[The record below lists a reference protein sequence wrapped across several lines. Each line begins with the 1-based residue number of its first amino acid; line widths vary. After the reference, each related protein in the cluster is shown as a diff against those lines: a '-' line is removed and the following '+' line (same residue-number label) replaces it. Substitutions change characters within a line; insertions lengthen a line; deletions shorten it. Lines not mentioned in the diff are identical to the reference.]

1 MALTILSLIVVV
13 AAIAVL
19 VGCFRG
25 FSRAARQE
33 KVRGLLA
40 RVSCKQE
47 EQTRLLDMPISAT
60 STSRDHTTSV
70 VSSLSKNT
78 AGVVRLA
85 IVLRSKGAGSAAG
98 MPSALLPKSGGSTRP
113 RDERLREDRRRRRS

>member
-1 MALTILSLIVVV
+1 MAVVIVSLIGV

-19 VGCFRG
+19 LGCLRG

-33 KVRGLLA
+33 EVRGLLA

-47 EQTRLLDMPISAT
+47 EQSRLLDTPISAT
-60 STSRDHTTSV
+60 PRDHTTSV

-85 IVLRSKGAGSAAG
+85 IVLRSKGPGSAAV
-98 MPSALLPKSGGSTRP
+98 MPSALLSKSGGSTRP
-113 RDERLREDRRRRRS
+113 RDERLWEERRRRRS

>member
-1 MALTILSLIVVV
+1 MAVVIVSLIGV

-19 VGCFRG
+19 LGCLRG
-25 FSRAARQE
+25 FSWAARQE
-33 KVRGLLA
+33 EVRGLLA
-40 RVSCKQE
+40 GVSCKQK

-60 STSRDHTTSV
+60 PRDHTTSV

>member
-1 MALTILSLIVVV
+1 MAVVIVSLIGV

-19 VGCFRG
+19 LGCLRG

-33 KVRGLLA
+33 EVRGLLA

-60 STSRDHTTSV
+60 SRAHTTSV

-85 IVLRSKGAGSAAG
+85 IVLRSKGAGSAAE
-98 MPSALLPKSGGSTRP
+98 MPSALLPKGGGSTGP

>member
-1 MALTILSLIVVV
+1 MALTIVSLIFVV

-25 FSRAARQE
+25 FSRAARKE

-40 RVSCKQE
+40 RVSCNQE
-47 EQTRLLDMPISAT
+47 EQTRLLDMPISA
-60 STSRDHTTSV
+60 TSRDHTTSV

-85 IVLRSKGAGSAAG
+85 IVLRSKGAGSAAV
-98 MPSALLPKSGGSTRP
+98 MPSALLPKKRWKCP
-113 RDERLREDRRRRRS
+113 AA

>member
-1 MALTILSLIVVV
+1 MAVVIVSLIGV

-19 VGCFRG
+19 LACLRG
-25 FSRAARQE
+25 FSRVARQE
-33 KVRGLLA
+33 EVRGLLA

-47 EQTRLLDMPISAT
+47 GQTRLLDMPISA
-60 STSRDHTTSV
+60 TSRDHTTSV

-85 IVLRSKGAGSAAG
+85 IVLRSKGAGSAAV
-98 MPSALLPKSGGSTRP
+98 MPSPLLPKSGGGARP
-113 RDERLREDRRRRRS
+113 RDERLWEDRRRRRS

>member
-1 MALTILSLIVVV
+1 MAVVIVSLIGV

-19 VGCFRG
+19 LGCLRG

-33 KVRGLLA
+33 EVRGLLA

-60 STSRDHTTSV
+60 SRAHTTSV

-85 IVLRSKGAGSAAG
+85 IVLRSKGAGSAAV
-98 MPSALLPKSGGSTRP
+98 MPSALVPKSGGSTRS
-113 RDERLREDRRRRRS
+113 RDERPWEDRRRRRS

>member
-1 MALTILSLIVVV
+1 MALTIVSLIVVV

-40 RVSCKQE
+40 RVICKE
-47 EQTRLLDMPISAT
+47 EGQTRLLDMPISAT
-60 STSRDHTTSV
+60 STSRDHTTSL

-85 IVLRSKGAGSAAG
+85 IVLRSKGAGSAAV
-98 MPSALLPKSGGSTRP
+98 MPSALVPKSGRSARP
-113 RDERLREDRRRRRS
+113 RDERPWEDRRRRRS